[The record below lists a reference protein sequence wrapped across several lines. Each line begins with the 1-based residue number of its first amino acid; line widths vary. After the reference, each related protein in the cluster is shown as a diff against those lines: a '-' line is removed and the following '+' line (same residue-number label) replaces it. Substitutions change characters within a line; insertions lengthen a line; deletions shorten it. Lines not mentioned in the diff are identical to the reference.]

1 MKSTSS
7 LLIVVFTFLVL
18 AAGANAQSPREQLQQ
33 MVEQLQKTP
42 TDNALRERIIKL
54 GAEIKPAPA
63 IPEEANHAF
72 VKGNVFQK
80 EAKDASGYE
89 LAISAYR
96 EALRAAP
103 WWGDA
108 YYNLAVA
115 LESGRKF
122 DEAIASIKLYMASV
136 QAGSAEAREAQNRV
150 YAIEAK
156 SEMASKQAAARAAAE
171 RERKKTEFAGLV
183 GTWLGVDTES
193 DPRDWRGLRERTRY
207 PDSVMFRYRFV
218 LRGEDKA
225 LLYVDQHGGKWDHTP
240 EDFWYPVYTG
250 TRTSAGWEWTTRGA
264 DSRCGQNQVV
274 RTVQFEVLEQGRV
287 IRTRGISP
295 VPQSSPAIGLK
306 GYSTSAGPAGC
317 VVLEYPMMLIR
328 VSD

>member
-1 MKSTSS
+1 MTSS
-7 LLIVVFTFLVL
+7 SKLFVIVFTFLAL
-18 AAGANAQSPREQLQQ
+18 AASADAQSPREQLQQ

-42 TDNALRERIIKL
+42 TDNALREKIIKL

-63 IPEEANHAF
+63 IPEEANRAF

-80 EAKDASGYE
+80 EAKDASGYD

-96 EALRAAP
+96 EALRLAP
-103 WWGDA
+103 WWGDV

-115 LESGRKF
+115 LESANKF
-122 DEAIASIKLYMASV
+122 DEAIASIKFFMVSV
-136 QAGSAEAREAQNRV
+136 SGGSAEAREAQNRV

-183 GTWLGVDTES
+183 GTWLPVDVKS
-193 DPRDWRGLRERTRY
+193 DPRDWRGLRERARY
-207 PDSVMFRYRFV
+207 PDSAFHRYRFV
-218 LRGEDKA
+218 VHGEDKV
-225 LLYVDQHGGKWDHTP
+225 LLYMDQHGGQWDHTP
-240 EDFWYPVYTG
+240 EDFWTIVYTG
-250 TRTSAGWEWTTRGA
+250 TRTSGGWKWTTRNA
-264 DSRCGQNQVV
+264 DPRCGQNEVV

-287 IRTRGISP
+287 IRTRGIQLLQ
-295 VPQSSPAIGLK
+295 QSRPEIGMM
-306 GYSTSAGPAGC
+306 GYSISAGPAGC
-317 VVLEYPMMLIR
+317 VVAEYPMMFIR